1 MAKQETTR
9 YRQLVSEVDRA
20 ENIATDRAPTAAQH
34 GQVDELVPALRLSTG
49 DGEKYAKLLRRA
61 KAVQRRL
68 SDPDRIRQAIAKG
81 KRAKQHGLR
90 EALPAG
96 LVALPD
102 WTWRGAKYSAASR
115 RRDEDTDGENR

>member
-1 MAKQETTR
+1 MAKQAATR

-20 ENIATDRAPTAAQH
+20 ENIATDRAPTAAEL
-34 GQVDELVPALRLSTG
+34 GQVDELVAALRLSTG

-68 SDPDRIRQAIAKG
+68 SDPERIRQAIAKG
-81 KRAKQHGLR
+81 MRAKQRGLR

-96 LVALPD
+96 LVGSTGLDLARREVPGGLP
-102 WTWRGAKYSAASR
+102 SSR
-115 RRDEDTDGENR
+115 RGH